1 MKTKILPEEKRWL
14 LHHLTNSINEQHH
27 FIELASPLLGIF
39 AENNLKK
46 DHYGGY
52 AAELWLFKPQSADY
66 ENEFAL
72 INQSQKT
79 DSDGWLFFP
88 SLTCD
93 DDCYVIK
100 DEILM
105 KHHLFSFL
113 WFKHYDF

>member
-1 MKTKILPEEKRWL
+1 MKTKILPREKRWL
-14 LHHLTNSINEQHH
+14 LHHLTNSINEQHR
-27 FIELASPLLGIF
+27 FIELASPILGIF

-46 DHYGGY
+46 DHNGSYV
-52 AAELWLFKPQSADY
+52 AELWLFKSQSADY

-79 DSDGWLFFP
+79 DSAGWLFFP

-93 DDCYVIK
+93 NDCYVIK
-100 DEILM
+100 DGILM

-113 WFKHYDF
+113 WF